1 VQIPVTSKIY
11 LYIPVDPPDNVPDP
25 TVYPPEIAL
34 IADDGTEPKDTDYH
48 AASWIG
54 GEMALLVGPGGGTVF
69 AEGDYFAFGR
79 LTAGQEKPVMPSGRV
94 RIGRGS
100 P

>member
-1 VQIPVTSKIY
+1 VQIPVTSKVY
-11 LYIPVDPPDNVPDP
+11 LYIGVDPPDGVADV
-25 TVYPPEIAL
+25 TAYPPEVAL
-34 IADDGTEPKDTDYH
+34 IADDGTEPADGDYH
-48 AASWIG
+48 PASWIG

-69 AEGDYFAFGR
+69 PEGDYMAFGR